1 MNSSKDNEGTSEGRK
16 GVLGRL
22 RSAGFAPRK
31 SLGQHFLH
39 DPRILASLAESS
51 EVDGD
56 SNVLEIGTGPAT
68 LTRELAGRSASVLTV
83 EIDERMGSFAAAEL
97 AGFDNVEIL
106 QLDALDGKRRLNP
119 LLFDRLVKLG
129 DFTWVSNLPYQIATT
144 VIIALLEAGV
154 SWQRAVLTVQ
164 NEVAERICS
173 PPVVQGKGKRVRAK
187 AQKSIGYGPA
197 SLLVGYWARAQYLK
211 KISPGSFWPPP
222 KVDSAVILLEPRY
235 KVVTNQIEKDYRS
248 FSKWVQ
254 ILFQK
259 RRKQLGGSL
268 RGVLGQDAANKALTE
283 RGLDAALRPENLHLE
298 DFQFFAKTFP
308 FNNG

>member
-1 MNSSKDNEGTSEGRK
+1 MSSSKENEGPSGRRK

-22 RSAGFAPRK
+22 KQAGLAPRK

-39 DPRILASLAESS
+39 DPKILASLAESS
-51 EVDGD
+51 GVQPG
-56 SNVLEIGTGPAT
+56 SRVLEIGTGPAT
-68 LTRELAGRSASVLTV
+68 LTRELACRSASVLTV
-83 EIDERMGSFAAAEL
+83 EIDDKMSAFAAAEL
-97 AGFDNVEIL
+97 AEFDNVEIL
-106 QLDALDGKRRLNP
+106 KLDALGGKRKLNP
-119 LLFDRLVKLG
+119 LLFDRLISLG
-129 DFTWVSNLPYQIATT
+129 EFTWVSNLPYQIATT

-173 PPVVQGKGKRVRAK
+173 GPVIQGKGRRIGSKS
-187 AQKSIGYGPA
+187 QQSIGYGPA
-197 SLLVGYWARAQYLK
+197 SLLVGYWAEAQYLK

-222 KVDSAVILLEPRY
+222 KVESAIILLEPRY
-235 KVVTNQIEKDYRS
+235 KAITEEMKRDYVS

-254 ILFQK
+254 LLFQQ

-268 RGVLGQDAANKALTE
+268 KNILGEADANKALTL
-283 RGLDAALRPENLHLE
+283 GALSATLRPENLHLE
-298 DFQFFAKTFP
+298 DFRFLARVFP